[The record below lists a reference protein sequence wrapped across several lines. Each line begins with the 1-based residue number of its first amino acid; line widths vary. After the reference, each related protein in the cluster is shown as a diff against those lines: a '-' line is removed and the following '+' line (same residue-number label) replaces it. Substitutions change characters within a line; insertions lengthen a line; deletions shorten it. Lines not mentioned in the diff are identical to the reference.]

1 MGGLLDGST
10 TFEELRERAI
20 ALRKEGMSRRQIRDR
35 LKVSNNDILNR
46 LLEGEPPPE
55 WTRRPNAKDDLRAR
69 AREMR
74 LRGMTYDRIQL
85 ELGCSKSSISLWVRD
100 LPKPDRPPRTRE
112 EASVI
117 AQRGWEATLRQREIE
132 RQRTKLAAAREVG
145 ELTDRELFLVGVGLY
160 WSEGAKSKPHNPTER
175 ATFINSDPDMIQLY
189 LAWLSLLG
197 VEPERLRYRVII
209 HESAQVADAERYWA
223 ETIGADVTALERTTL
238 KKHNPKTVRKNV
250 GEGYRGCLVVRVLK
264 SADLYRR
271 IEGWWYGIVVG
282 ARSTI

>member
-1 MGGLLDGST
+1 
-10 TFEELRERAI
+10 
-20 ALRKEGMSRRQIRDR
+20 MSRRQIRDR

-55 WTRRPNAKDDLRAR
+55 WTKRPNAKDDLRAR

-74 LRGMTYDRIQL
+74 LQGMTYDRIQL

-100 LPKPDRPPRTRE
+100 LPKPDRPTRTRE
-112 EASVI
+112 EASAI
-117 AQRGWEATLRQREIE
+117 AKRGWEATLRQREIE

-197 VEPERLRYRVII
+197 VEPERLRYRVTI

-223 ETIGADVTALERTTL
+223 ETIGVNVTALERTTL

-282 ARSTI
+282 VRSTI